1 MRISSWLDMA
11 LIIAFTL
18 VITRRQIYYYQPLP
32 GRYAGSRIHT
42 GSVSAAH
49 DLQDPAGNAGYT
61 QRVALMQDETD
72 NPTPGCLLGID
83 TGGTFTDFVLFDG
96 RVLRIHK
103 VLSTPQDPAQAILQG
118 IHEMGLSL
126 AGLQVVHGSTV
137 ATNAVLER
145 KGVRTAYI
153 TNQGFADVLTIG
165 RQARRELYNLQPEP
179 LLPPVPRELCIEV
192 SARIGA
198 GGERIT
204 SLEEADRQTLLA
216 RLDVLQP
223 QAVAINLL
231 FSFIDASD
239 EELVE
244 SWLPDSLFVSRSS
257 AVLPEYREYE
267 RGIATWLNAWV
278 GPLVAGYLQRLN
290 RQLAPARVTV
300 MQSAGGTVSAA
311 MAGDMAVRLLL
322 SGPAGGL
329 MGARFIGQQAGHA
342 RLLTFDM
349 GGTSTDV
356 ALIEGEIRL
365 TSEGSIGPWPVAVPM
380 VDMHTIGAGG
390 GSIARVDAGGLLQ
403 VGPESAGAAPGP
415 ACYGLGGKLATVTD
429 ANLVLGRLLPDA
441 FLGGAMQLDV
451 AAAQHAVQQ
460 VADVL
465 DMGLEVAAE
474 GIIAVANEHMA
485 QALRVISVQRGID
498 PGNYVLVSFGGAGG
512 LHVCA
517 LAEALGM
524 RHALV
529 PVQAGVLSA
538 LGMLVAPRA
547 RQLSRTLP
555 GVLASF
561 AGDDLQQQLDMLAES
576 GRVELQAEGVTAAGM
591 HADFSLDLRYRGQ
604 SSVLTLPWEGVPA
617 TEVAFH
623 RAHEQ
628 RYGHRLGAPVELV
641 NLRCNLHGASH
652 PISLPKLQ
660 PMPPGAIAPGHV
672 QVWGYDGGVPVWPR
686 KLLGAGA
693 EFAGPALITETV
705 ATTWLPPG
713 WHCRVDSIGNLLLER
728 KMGTDHVL

>member
-1 MRISSWLDMA
+1 
-11 LIIAFTL
+11 
-18 VITRRQIYYYQPLP
+18 
-32 GRYAGSRIHT
+32 
-42 GSVSAAH
+42 
-49 DLQDPAGNAGYT
+49 
-61 QRVALMQDETD
+61 MQDES
-72 NPTPGCLLGID
+72 NKQASGCWLGID

-96 RVLRIHK
+96 NALRIHK
-103 VLSTPQDPAQAILQG
+103 VLSTPRDPAQAILQG
-118 IHEMGLSL
+118 IRELGVSL

-153 TNQGFADVLTIG
+153 TNQGLGDVLTIG

-179 LLPPVPRELCIEV
+179 LPPPVPRELCIEV
-192 SARIGA
+192 AARIGA
-198 GGERIT
+198 RGERIT
-204 SLEEADRQTLLA
+204 SLDENDRQTLLA
-216 RLDVLQP
+216 RLAARQP

-239 EELVE
+239 EKLVE

-311 MAGDMAVRLLL
+311 AAGDMAVRLLL

-356 ALIEGEIRL
+356 ALVDGEIRL

-390 GSIARVDAGGLLQ
+390 GSIAKVDAGGLLQ

-415 ACYGLGGKLATVTD
+415 ACYGQGGELATVTD
-429 ANLVLGRLLPDA
+429 ANLVLGRLQADA
-441 FLGGAMQLDV
+441 FLGGAMRLDG
-451 AAAQHAVQQ
+451 AAARRAVQQ
-460 VADVL
+460 VADAL
-465 DMGLEVAAE
+465 DIELEAAAG

-485 QALRVISVQRGID
+485 QALRVISVQRGVD
-498 PGNYVLVSFGGAGG
+498 PGNHVLVSFGGAGG

-524 RHALV
+524 WRALV

-547 RQLSRTLP
+547 RQLSRTLT

-561 AGDDLQQQLDMLAES
+561 TAESLQQQLEMLAET
-576 GRVELQAEGVTAAGM
+576 GLDEMQAEGVAAAET

-604 SSVLTLPWEGVPA
+604 SSMLTLEWLGI
-617 TEVAFH
+617 TETVAAFH

-628 RYGHRLGAPVELV
+628 RYGHRLNMPVELV
-641 NLRCNLHGASH
+641 NLRCNLHGAA
-652 PISLPKLQ
+652 PPVSLPELQ
-660 PMPPGAIAPGHV
+660 PARPGMVAPGSTRV
-672 QVWGYDGGVPVWPR
+672 SGCEADVPVWPR
-686 KLLGAGA
+686 ALLGSGA
-693 EFAGPALITETV
+693 TFAGPALITEIV

-713 WHCRVDSIGNLLLER
+713 WHCQVDAVGNLLLER
-728 KMGTDHVL
+728 NC